1 MLRLNKYLSEAGV
14 CSRREAD
21 RLIEQGRVKVDG
33 TPATVGMQ
41 VDEHAQITVDGKAV
55 GEKKQKTILIAVNK
69 PRGIVC
75 SEAHQGNDT
84 NIIEFLQY
92 PKRITYMG
100 RLDKDSEGLLLMTNR
115 GDLINEMMRAAH
127 YHEKEYEVVVD
138 RPFTDRFLN
147 DLAAGV
153 YLKELDVTT
162 RPCQV
167 QRLGKRKFSI
177 VLTQGLN
184 RQIRRMCGELGYHVQ
199 ELKRT
204 RIMNIRLGHLKTG
217 TWRNVTE
224 EELQELLYL
233 LEESGAEAA
242 EAAETEAKSLK
253 AKYEDSLKNAH
264 DESISILNKAK
275 INARAEYDRIVG
287 EADGEA
293 QKIVSKARTDME
305 QEREQALKEVKT
317 EIGDLIAL
325 AVDKVAGTKAS
336 AESDKELIDQF
347 LSDVDADDK

>member
-100 RLDKDSEGLLLMTNR
+100 RLDKDSEG
-115 GDLINEMMRAAH
+115 RAAH

-242 EAAETEAKSLK
+242 ETAETEG
-253 AKYEDSLKNAH
+253 
-264 DESISILNKAK
+264 
-275 INARAEYDRIVG
+275 AE
-287 EADGEA
+287 
-293 QKIVSKARTDME
+293 
-305 QEREQALKEVKT
+305 
-317 EIGDLIAL
+317 
-325 AVDKVAGTKAS
+325 
-336 AESDKELIDQF
+336 
-347 LSDVDADDK
+347 

>member
-1 MLRLNKYLSEAGV
+1 M
-14 CSRREAD
+14 
-21 RLIEQGRVKVDG
+21 KVDG

-41 VDEHAQITVDGKAV
+41 VDEYAQITVDGKAV

-75 SEAHQGNDT
+75 SEAPSQGNDT

-224 EELQELLYL
+224 EELQ
-233 LEESGAEAA
+233 GASVSAGRVRGR
-242 EAAETEAKSLK
+242 SSR
-253 AKYEDSLKNAH
+253 DGRS
-264 DESISILNKAK
+264 
-275 INARAEYDRIVG
+275 RIRWTRLPV
-287 EADGEA
+287 
-293 QKIVSKARTDME
+293 
-305 QEREQALKEVKT
+305 
-317 EIGDLIAL
+317 
-325 AVDKVAGTKAS
+325 
-336 AESDKELIDQF
+336 
-347 LSDVDADDK
+347 